1 MYHLL
6 GFSDSLQL
14 MFHERNFTVAKH
26 SLVLSV
32 CCNIMNK
39 KWSRVL
45 WHCKI
50 LDKIYKK
57 HNSLVCFKEY
67 SGSNLLCPN
76 SQRTPTVPWWLEH
89 CPEEKLKIISSCLS
103 TTRKKKGIE
112 AGKPQGKL
120 WFVLSWVCTKH
131 KLKELK
137 KKKMKLFLGFSS
149 MIEVKYY
156 FYWAF
161 TEYC

>member
-1 MYHLL
+1 
-6 GFSDSLQL
+6 

-26 SLVLSV
+26 SLVLSI
-32 CCNIMNK
+32 CCSIMNK
-39 KWSRVL
+39 KWFRVL
-45 WHCKI
+45 WRSKI
-50 LDKIYKK
+50 LDKTYKK
-57 HNSLVCFKEY
+57 HTSLVYFKEY

-76 SQRTPTVPWWLEH
+76 SQRKPTVPWWLEH

-137 KKKMKLFLGFSS
+137 TIMKLFLRFSS

-161 TEYC
+161 TKYC